1 MAFFSVKFGLIEE
14 SSSRRFVFIKGVIAL
29 KPLGERLESDKVGR
43 SHDLANGGQKYAA
56 QNKSA
61 KLCSSKSERRMDLKE
76 CELNSPFYKLL
87 QVKLS

>member
-14 SSSRRFVFIKGVIAL
+14 SSSRRFVFIKGIFAL
-29 KPLGERLESDKVGR
+29 KSLGERLESDKVGR

-61 KLCSSKSERRMDLKE
+61 KVCSSIRE
-76 CELNSPFYKLL
+76 
-87 QVKLS
+87 